1 MSQYVKPEI
10 IVLEPTGQQKRYMLK
25 PHGDLEPIKK
35 KWKSHLRS
43 IGARWIEKGNHW
55 TIAKENLKDFEKL
68 KQILERGETFNKAM
82 LQSPDS
88 KKSRSSNYD
97 DESSSSSDN
106 DDSDEEDSDVELI
119 EYLKKRIKAN
129 REKKSE
135 TKIELE
141 SSSVDESDHE
151 DVVSIC
157 RRLRYIYKLVN
168 TMRGQLKD
176 LQDENAFLYREIEK
190 LSSKK

>member
-25 PHGDLEPIKK
+25 PHGEIETIKK
-35 KWKSHLRS
+35 KWRSHLKS
-43 IGARWIEKGNHW
+43 IGARWVDKGNHW

-68 KQILERGETFNKAM
+68 KQILEKGETFNKAM
-82 LQSPDS
+82 LESPDS
-88 KKSRSSNYD
+88 KRSSNSSNN
-97 DESSSSSDN
+97 DEDSSSD
-106 DDSDEEDSDVELI
+106 DDDDDEDSDVELI
-119 EYLKKRIKAN
+119 EYLKKKIKAN
-129 REKKSE
+129 RENKSE
-135 TKIELE
+135 PKIEND
-141 SSSVDESDHE
+141 SSLVDDSDHE

-157 RRLRYIYKLVN
+157 RRLRYIYKMVN

-190 LSSKK
+190 LSHKK

>member
-10 IVLEPTGQQKRYMLK
+10 IVLEPAGQQKRYMLK
-25 PHGDLEPIKK
+25 PHGDIEVIKK
-35 KWKSHLRS
+35 KWRSHLKS
-43 IGARWIEKGNHW
+43 IGARWIDKGNHW

-68 KQILERGETFNKAM
+68 KQILEKGETFNKAM
-82 LQSPDS
+82 LESPQS
-88 KKSRSSNYD
+88 KKSRNSSD
-97 DESSSSSDN
+97 DDDDSSSSDN
-106 DDSDEEDSDVELI
+106 DDDEEDSDVELI

-129 REKKSE
+129 KENKSE
-135 TKIELE
+135 SKIEND
-141 SSSVDESDHE
+141 SSLVDDSDHE

-157 RRLRYIYKLVN
+157 RRLRYIYKMVN

-190 LSSKK
+190 LSHKK

>member
-10 IVLEPTGQQKRYMLK
+10 IVLEPAGQQKRYMLK

-43 IGARWIEKGNHW
+43 IGARWVEKGNHW
-55 TIAKENLKDFEKL
+55 TIDKENLKDFEKL

-82 LQSPDS
+82 LESPKE
-88 KKSRSSNYD
+88 KKNSSSNSD
-97 DESSSSSDN
+97 DGSSSD

-119 EYLKKRIKAN
+119 DYLKKRIKAN
-129 REKKSE
+129 REKKSDK
-135 TKIELE
+135 KIELE
-141 SSSVDESDHE
+141 SSSVDESDNE

-157 RRLRYIYKLVN
+157 RRLRYIYKMVN

-176 LQDENAFLYREIEK
+176 LQNENAFLYREIEK